1 MRGGGSWKGQ
11 PEVVGAWL
19 PESPPPSPIP
29 PDLSWKR
36 SPLMGRVLSNVKLA
50 ECK

>member
-19 PESPPPSPIP
+19 PESPPLPHPA
-29 PDLSWKR
+29 R
-36 SPLMGRVLSNVKLA
+36 FVLEKGA
-50 ECK
+50 R